1 MNSDFSEFPALS
13 ELTVESCDYFSS
25 FDCKESCGLCKLC
38 DLVPGGSKRP
48 ECSTLCAS
56 GIDTCNSVCQA
67 GQARCANAAQL
78 SSTPAPK
85 AVPVSQEVATEFTIE
100 SCNYFS
106 KFDCKETCGLCRFCD
121 VPGFDKTRSD
131 AQPIVSVVLTHVPKL
146 VMLAKQDVWN
156 SFHQFLIYQL
166 QLMRKYII

>member
-25 FDCKESCGLCKLC
+25 FDCKETCGLCKLC
-38 DLVPGGSKRP
+38 DLIPGGSSRP

-56 GIDTCNSVCQA
+56 GIDTCTSVCQA
-67 GQARCANAAQL
+67 GQSRCANAAQL
-78 SSTPAPK
+78 ATTPAPK

-121 VPGFDKTRSD
+121 VPGFDKTRSECSTYCVSGID
-131 AQPIVSVVLTHVPKL
+131 ACTQTCNAGQARCLEFISPISDLS
-146 VMLAKQDVWN
+146 ASIDA
-156 SFHQFLIYQL
+156 
-166 QLMRKYII
+166 

>member
-1 MNSDFSEFPALS
+1 MNTDFSGFSDLS

-25 FDCKESCGLCKLC
+25 FNCKESCGLCKLC
-38 DLVPGGSKRP
+38 DLVPGGSRRP

-56 GIDTCNSVCQA
+56 GIDTCTSVCEA

-78 SSTPAPK
+78 ATTPAPK
-85 AVPVSQEVATEFTIE
+85 AVPLSQEVATEFTIE

-121 VPGFDKTRSD
+121 VPGFDKTRSECSTHCANGID
-131 AQPIVSVVLTHVPKL
+131 ACTQTCNAGQAKCLEFISPISDLS
-146 VMLAKQDVWN
+146 ASIDA
-156 SFHQFLIYQL
+156 
-166 QLMRKYII
+166 